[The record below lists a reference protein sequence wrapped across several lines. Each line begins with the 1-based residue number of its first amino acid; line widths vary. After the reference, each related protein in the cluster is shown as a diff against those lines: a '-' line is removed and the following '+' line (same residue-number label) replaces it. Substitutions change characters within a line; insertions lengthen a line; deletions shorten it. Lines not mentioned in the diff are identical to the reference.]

1 MVLLPN
7 ELRLCTDDDDD
18 DDDVNSG
25 SMDGTVKIW
34 DVYNERHVKRT
45 YNGHSQAVR
54 CINFNNDG
62 SK

>member
-1 MVLLPN
+1 MEYEGVDN
-7 ELRLCTDDDDD
+7 A
-18 DDDVNSG
+18 VFHVGVVSG
-25 SMDGTVKIW
+25 SMDGSVKIW

>member
-1 MVLLPN
+1 VDN
-7 ELRLCTDDDDD
+7 A
-18 DDDVNSG
+18 VFHVGVVSG
-25 SMDGTVKIW
+25 SMDGSVKIW